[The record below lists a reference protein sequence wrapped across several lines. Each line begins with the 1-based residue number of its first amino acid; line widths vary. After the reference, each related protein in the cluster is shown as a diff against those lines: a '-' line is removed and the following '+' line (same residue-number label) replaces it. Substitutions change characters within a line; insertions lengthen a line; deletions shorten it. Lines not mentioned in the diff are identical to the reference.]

1 MKLPNRVHHY
11 LGFYIAI
18 MCLVLAAYNYEE
30 TMYSALLGAAC
41 AFNFV
46 AAVVHCNRDNINF
59 LYKEVRKEKEDGDV

>member
-18 MCLVLAAYNYEE
+18 LCIVLAAYNYEK

-41 AFNFV
+41 AFNIV
-46 AAVVHCNRDNINF
+46 AALVHCNRDNINF
-59 LYKEVRKEKEDGDV
+59 LHKEIRKGKKDD